1 MKTITKF
8 PKKVREIENAWITLK
23 DGCHLAA
30 RIWLPEDAEQN
41 RVPALLEY
49 IPYRKRDGTVVRD
62 HLTHPYLAGHGYA
75 CARVDMRGNGESDG
89 LMWDE
94 YLKQEQ
100 DDALEVIDW
109 LAHQP
114 WSTGKVGMFGISW
127 GGFNALQVAA
137 RRPPALKAIITIDS
151 TVDRFADDIHY
162 KGGCL
167 LLENLGWS
175 STMQSYSSRPPDPAL
190 VGARWRDMWI
200 VRLKNEPLLLEPW
213 LQHQHR
219 DEYWKHGS
227 VGEDYDAIEA
237 ATLAIGG
244 WADAYKN
251 AVPQL
256 VANIKKAPVKGLVGP
271 WLHKYPHFAVPGPAI
286 GFLQEALRWWDQFL
300 KGKDTGVLKDPAYV
314 AYMQDSVPPRPY
326 YRERPGRW
334 IAEDKWPSKT
344 IKPQVFKL
352 NRGALDKRAAT
363 SVKLTLRSPQTT
375 GAAAGEYCPIWLGPE
390 APVDQ
395 RLDDGGSLLFE
406 TPPLAADVE
415 IFGAP
420 ELVLALAVDRPQANL
435 AVRLCD
441 VHPGGEATRVTYGL
455 LNLCHRDSSEKPSPL
470 QPGKTYK
477 VRLAMD
483 HVAYRFPRGHRIRV
497 AISTAYW
504 PMMWPSPE
512 PVTLTL
518 LTGKSELSLP
528 VRPKKRE
535 KLRPFPDAEGAAPAS
550 LRSVR
555 AASNS
560 RTVEMD
566 IATGEQVTRIVDD
579 FGETENQSHG
589 LIAGSIARETYRIKP
604 DDPLSA
610 AAETHWTQTLRRA
623 DWSVR
628 TEARCRLTADKES
641 FHVTGAV
648 EAYENG
654 RLVHEKKWDSKI
666 KRQLV

>member
-30 RIWLPEDAEQN
+30 RIWLPEDADQSP
-41 RVPALLEY
+41 VPALLEY

-75 CARVDMRGNGESDG
+75 CVRVDMRGSGESDG

-109 LAHQP
+109 LSHQP

-137 RRPPALKAIITIDS
+137 RRPPALKAIISIDS

-219 DEYWKHGS
+219 DDYWKHGS
-227 VGEDYDAIEA
+227 VGENYDAIEA
-237 ATLAIGG
+237 ATLAVGG

-256 VANIKKAPVKGLVGP
+256 VAGIKKAPVKGLVGP

-300 KGKDTGVLKDPAYV
+300 KGKDTGVLRDPAYV

-326 YRERPGRW
+326 YKERPGRW
-334 IAEDKWPSKT
+334 IAEDKWPSKA
-344 IKPQVFKL
+344 IKPQLFKL
-352 NRGALDKRAAT
+352 NRGALDKRAAPA
-363 SVKLTLRSPQTT
+363 VKLTLCSPQTT

-395 RLDDGGSLLFE
+395 RLDDGGSLLFD
-406 TPPLAADVE
+406 TAPLAADVE
-415 IFGAP
+415 ILGAP
-420 ELVLALAVDRPQANL
+420 ELHLALTVDRPQANL

-441 VHPGGEATRVTYGL
+441 VHHGGEATRVTYGL
-455 LNLCHRDSSEKPSPL
+455 LNLCHRDGAAKPSPL
-470 QPGKTYK
+470 QPGKACK

-483 HVAYRFPRGHRIRV
+483 HVAYRFPKGHRIRV

-528 VRPKKRE
+528 VRPKRRE
-535 KLRPFPDAEGAAPAS
+535 KLRPFPEPEGAAPAS
-550 LRSVR
+550 LRAVR

-560 RTVEMD
+560 RTVELD

-579 FGETENQSHG
+579 FGEAENQSHG
-589 LIAGSIARETYRIKP
+589 LITGSIARETYRIKP

-610 AAETHWTQTLRRA
+610 VAETHWTQTLRRA

-628 TEARCRLTADKES
+628 TEARCRLTADRES
-641 FHVTGAV
+641 FHVTGSV
-648 EAYENG
+648 EAYESG

>member
-1 MKTITKF
+1 MKTIAKF
-8 PKKVREIENAWITLK
+8 PRKIREIENAWIRLK

-41 RVPALLEY
+41 PVPAVLEY

-75 CARVDMRGNGESDG
+75 GVRVDMRGSGESDG

-109 LAHQP
+109 IAHQP
-114 WSTGKVGMFGISW
+114 WCTGKVGMMGISW

-200 VRLKNEPLLLEPW
+200 VRLKNAPLLLEPW

-219 DEYWKHGS
+219 DDYWKHGS
-227 VGEDYDAIEA
+227 VGEDYDAIDA
-237 ATLAIGG
+237 ATLAVGG

-314 AYMQDSVPPRPY
+314 AYLQDSVLPRPY

-352 NRGALDKRAAT
+352 NRGALDKRAAPA
-363 SVKLTLRSPQTT
+363 VKLTLRSPQTT

-420 ELVLALAVDRPQANL
+420 ELSLALAVDRPQANL

-441 VHPGGEATRVTYGL
+441 VHAGGEATRVTYGL
-455 LNLCHRDSSEKPSPL
+455 LNLCHRDGSEKPSPL
-470 QPGKTYK
+470 TPGKSYK
-477 VRLAMD
+477 VRLALD
-483 HVAYRFPRGHRIRV
+483 HVAYRFPKGHRIRV

-535 KLRPFPDAEGAAPAS
+535 KLRPFPEPDGAAPAS

-555 AASNS
+555 EASNS

-589 LIAGSIARETYRIKP
+589 LITGSIARETYRIKP

-610 AAETHWTQTLRRA
+610 VAETHWTQTLRRA

-628 TEARCRLTADKES
+628 TVARCRLTADRES

-666 KRQLV
+666 KRNLV

>member
-8 PKKVREIENAWITLK
+8 PKKIREIENAWITLK

-30 RIWLPEDAEQN
+30 RLWLPEDADQN
-41 RVPALLEY
+41 PVPAVLEY

-75 CARVDMRGNGESDG
+75 CVRVDMRGNGESDG

-109 LAHQP
+109 LAHRP
-114 WSTGKVGMFGISW
+114 WCTGKVGMMGISW

-175 STMQSYSSRPPDPAL
+175 STMQSFSSRPPDPAL
-190 VGARWRDMWI
+190 VGTRWRDMWI

-219 DEYWKHGS
+219 DHYWKHGS
-227 VGEDYDAIEA
+227 IGDDYGAIEA
-237 ATLAIGG
+237 ATFAVGG

-256 VANIKKAPVKGLVGP
+256 VAGIKKAPVKGLVGP
-271 WLHKYPHFAVPGPAI
+271 WVHKYPHFAVPGPAI

-326 YRERPGRW
+326 YKERPGRW

-344 IKPQVFKL
+344 IKPQVLKL
-352 NRGALDKRAAT
+352 NRGSLDKRAEPSA
-363 SVKLTLRSPQTT
+363 KLTLCSPQTT
-375 GAAAGEYCPIWLGPE
+375 GVAAGEYCAIWLGPE

-395 RLDDGGSLLFE
+395 RLDDGGSLTFD
-406 TPPLAADVE
+406 TAPLAADIE

-420 ELVLALAVDRPQANL
+420 ELTLALAVDRPQANL

-441 VHPGGEATRVTYGL
+441 VHAGGEATRVTYGL

-470 QPGKTYK
+470 QPGKTYN
-477 VRLAMD
+477 VAVAMD
-483 HVAYRFPRGHRIRV
+483 HVAYRFPKGHRIRV
-497 AISTAYW
+497 AVSTAYW
-504 PMMWPSPE
+504 PLIWPSPE

-535 KLRPFPDAEGAAPAS
+535 QLRPFPEPVGAPPAS
-550 LRSVR
+550 LREVR
-555 AASNS
+555 AVSNS
-560 RTVEMD
+560 RTVELD

-579 FGETENQSHG
+579 FGEAENLSHG
-589 LIAGSIARETYRIKP
+589 LNAGSIARETYRIKP

-610 AAETHWTQTLRRA
+610 VAETHWTQTLRRA

-628 TEARCRLTADKES
+628 TEARCRLTADKDT

-654 RLVHEKKWDSKI
+654 RLIHEKKWDSKV

>member
-1 MKTITKF
+1 MKSVAKF
-8 PKKVREIENAWITLK
+8 PRKIREIENAWVTLR

-41 RVPALLEY
+41 RVPAILEY

-75 CARVDMRGNGESDG
+75 CVRVDMRGNGESDG

-109 LAHQP
+109 MAHQP
-114 WSTGKVGMFGISW
+114 WCTGKVGMMGISW

-219 DEYWKHGS
+219 DDYWKHGS
-227 VGEDYDAIEA
+227 VGENYDAIEA
-237 ATLAIGG
+237 ATFAIGG

-256 VANIKKAPVKGLVGP
+256 VAGIKKAPVKGLVGP

-300 KGKDTGVLKDPAYV
+300 KDRDTGVLKDPGYV
-314 AYMQDSVPPRPY
+314 AYLQDSVPPRPY

-334 IAEDKWPSKT
+334 IAEAKWPSKS
-344 IKPQVFKL
+344 IKPQAFKL
-352 NRGALDKRAAT
+352 NRGALDKRAAP
-363 SVKLTLRSPQTT
+363 SVKLTLCSPQTT

-395 RLDDGGSLLFE
+395 RLDDGGSLLFD
-406 TPPLAADVE
+406 TVPLTADIE
-415 IFGAP
+415 ILGAP
-420 ELVLALAVDRPQANL
+420 ELSLTLAVDRPQANL

-441 VHPGGEATRVTYGL
+441 VHPDGQSTRVTYGI
-455 LNLCHRDSSEKPSPL
+455 LNLCHRDGSAKPAPL

-477 VRLAMD
+477 IGIAMD
-483 HVAYRFPRGHRIRV
+483 HVAYRFPKGHRIRV
-497 AISTAYW
+497 ALSTAYW
-504 PMMWPSPE
+504 PMVWPSPE
-512 PVTLTL
+512 RVTLTL

-528 VRPKKRE
+528 VRAKRRE
-535 KLRPFPDAEGAAPAS
+535 QLRPFPEPEGATPAP
-550 LRSVR
+550 LRTVR
-555 AASNS
+555 QPSNS
-560 RTVEMD
+560 RTVELD
-566 IATGEQVTRIVDD
+566 IATGEQITRIVDD
-579 FGETENQSHG
+579 FGEAENTSHG

-610 AAETHWTQTLRRA
+610 VADTHWTQTMRRA

-641 FHVTGAV
+641 FHITGSV

-654 RLVHEKKWDSKI
+654 RLVHEKKWDSKV

>member
-30 RIWLPEDAEQN
+30 RLWLPEDADQN
-41 RVPALLEY
+41 PVPAVLEY

-75 CARVDMRGNGESDG
+75 CVRVDMRGNGESDG

-114 WSTGKVGMFGISW
+114 WCSGKVGMMGISW

-175 STMQSYSSRPPDPAL
+175 STMQSFSSRPPDPAV

-219 DEYWKHGS
+219 DNYWKHGS
-227 VGEDYDAIEA
+227 VGDDYGAIEA
-237 ATLAIGG
+237 ATFAVGG

-256 VANIKKAPVKGLVGP
+256 VAGIKKAPVKGLVGP
-271 WLHKYPHFAVPGPAI
+271 WVHKYPHFAVPGPAI

-326 YRERPGRW
+326 YKERPGRW

-344 IKPQVFKL
+344 IKPQVLKL
-352 NRGALDKRAAT
+352 NRGSLDKRAEPSA
-363 SVKLTLRSPQTT
+363 KLTLCSPQTT
-375 GAAAGEYCPIWLGPE
+375 GVAAGEYCAIWLGPE

-395 RLDDGGSLLFE
+395 RLDDGGSLTFD
-406 TPPLAADVE
+406 TAPLAADIE

-420 ELVLALAVDRPQANL
+420 ELTLALAVDRPQANL

-441 VHPGGEATRVTYGL
+441 VHAGGEATRVTYGL

-470 QPGKTYK
+470 QPGKTYN
-477 VRLAMD
+477 VAVAMD
-483 HVAYRFPRGHRIRV
+483 HVAYRFPKGHRIRV

-504 PMMWPSPE
+504 PLIWPSPE

-535 KLRPFPDAEGAAPAS
+535 QLRPFPEPVGAPPAS
-550 LRSVR
+550 LREVR
-555 AASNS
+555 AVSNS
-560 RTVEMD
+560 RTIELD

-579 FGETENQSHG
+579 FGEAENLSHG

-610 AAETHWTQTLRRA
+610 VAETHWTQTLRRA

-628 TEARCRLTADKES
+628 TEARCRLTADKDT

-654 RLVHEKKWDSKI
+654 RLIHEKKWDSKV

>member
-8 PKKVREIENAWITLK
+8 PRKVREIENAWITLK

-41 RVPALLEY
+41 PVPALLEY

-75 CARVDMRGNGESDG
+75 CARVDMRGSGESDG

-109 LAHQP
+109 LSHQP

-190 VGARWRDMWI
+190 VGARWRDMWV

-219 DEYWKHGS
+219 DDYWKHGS
-227 VGEDYDAIEA
+227 VGENYDAIEA
-237 ATLAIGG
+237 ATLAVGG

-256 VANIKKAPVKGLVGP
+256 VAGIKKAPVKGLVGP

-300 KGKDTGVLKDPAYV
+300 KGKDTGVLRDPAYV

-326 YRERPGRW
+326 YKERPGRW
-334 IAEDKWPSKT
+334 IAEDKWPCKA
-344 IKPQVFKL
+344 IKPQLFKL
-352 NRGALDKRAAT
+352 NRGSLDKRAAPAA
-363 SVKLTLRSPQTT
+363 KLTLCSPQTT

-395 RLDDGGSLLFE
+395 RLDDGGSLLFD
-406 TPPLAADVE
+406 TAPLAADVE
-415 IFGAP
+415 ILGAP
-420 ELVLALAVDRPQANL
+420 ELHLALTVDRPQANL

-455 LNLCHRDSSEKPSPL
+455 LNLCHRDGSVKPSPL
-470 QPGKTYK
+470 QPGKACK

-483 HVAYRFPRGHRIRV
+483 HVAYRFPKGHRIRA

-528 VRPKKRE
+528 VRPKRRE
-535 KLRPFPDAEGAAPAS
+535 KPRPFPEPEGAVPAS
-550 LRSVR
+550 LRLVR

-560 RTVEMD
+560 RTVELD

-579 FGETENQSHG
+579 FGEAENQSHG
-589 LIAGSIARETYRIKP
+589 LITGSIARETYRIKP

-610 AAETHWTQTLRRA
+610 VAETHWTQTLRRA

-628 TEARCRLTADKES
+628 TEARCRLTADRES
-641 FHVTGAV
+641 FHVTGSV
-648 EAYENG
+648 EAYESG

>member
-8 PKKVREIENAWITLK
+8 PRKIREIENAWITLK

-30 RIWLPEDAEQN
+30 RLWLPDDAEQN
-41 RVPALLEY
+41 PIPAVLEY
-49 IPYRKRDGTVVRD
+49 LPYRKRDGTVVRD

-75 CARVDMRGNGESDG
+75 CVRVDMRGNGESDG

-109 LAHQP
+109 IAHQP
-114 WSTGKVGMFGISW
+114 WCTGKVGMMGISW

-219 DEYWKHGS
+219 DHYWKHGS
-227 VGEDYDAIEA
+227 VCEDYGAIEA

-256 VANIKKAPVKGLVGP
+256 VASIKKAPVKGLVGP

-300 KGKDTGVLKDPAYV
+300 KGKDTGVLRDPAYV
-314 AYMQDSVPPRPY
+314 AYLQDSVPPRPF

-334 IAEDKWPSKT
+334 IAEEKWPSKT

-352 NRGALDKRAAT
+352 NRGSLDKRATPA
-363 SVKLTLRSPQTT
+363 VKLALRSPQTT

-395 RLDDGGSLLFE
+395 RLDDGGSLLFD
-406 TPPLAADVE
+406 TAPLAADLE

-420 ELVLALAVDRPQANL
+420 ELLLALAVDRQQANL

-441 VHPGGEATRVTYGL
+441 VHPGGESTRVTYGT

-470 QPGKTYK
+470 QPGKTYT
-477 VRLAMD
+477 VTAAMD
-483 HVAYRFPRGHRIRV
+483 HVAYCFRKGHRIRI

-504 PMMWPSPE
+504 PLIWPSPD

-528 VRPKKRE
+528 VRSKKRD
-535 KLRPFPDAEGAAPAS
+535 KLRPFPEPEGAAPAP
-550 LRSVR
+550 LRPVR
-555 AASNS
+555 QPSNS
-560 RTVEMD
+560 RTVELD
-566 IATGEQVTRIVDD
+566 IATGEQITRIVDD
-579 FGETENQSHG
+579 FGESENQSHG
-589 LIAGSIARETYRIKP
+589 LITGSIARETYRIKS

-610 AAETHWTQTLRRA
+610 VAETHWTQTLRRA

-641 FHVTGAV
+641 FHVTGSV

-666 KRQLV
+666 KRSLV

>member
-1 MKTITKF
+1 MKSVAKF
-8 PKKVREIENAWITLK
+8 PRKIREIENAWVTLR

-41 RVPALLEY
+41 RVPAILEY

-75 CARVDMRGNGESDG
+75 CVRVDMRGNGESDG

-109 LAHQP
+109 MAHQP
-114 WSTGKVGMFGISW
+114 WCTGKVGMMGISW

-219 DEYWKHGS
+219 DDYWKHGS
-227 VGEDYDAIEA
+227 VDENYDAIEA
-237 ATLAIGG
+237 ATFAIGG

-256 VANIKKAPVKGLVGP
+256 VAGIKKAPVKGLVGP

-300 KGKDTGVLKDPAYV
+300 KDRDTGVLKDPGYV
-314 AYMQDSVPPRPY
+314 AYLQDSVPPRPY

-334 IAEDKWPSKT
+334 IAEAKWPSKS
-344 IKPQVFKL
+344 IKPQAFKL
-352 NRGALDKRAAT
+352 NRGALDKRAAP
-363 SVKLTLRSPQTT
+363 SVKLTLCSPQTT

-395 RLDDGGSLLFE
+395 RLDDGGSLLFD
-406 TPPLAADVE
+406 TVPLTADIE
-415 IFGAP
+415 ILGAP
-420 ELVLALAVDRPQANL
+420 ELSLTLAVDRPQANL

-441 VHPGGEATRVTYGL
+441 VHPDGQSTRVTYGI
-455 LNLCHRDSSEKPSPL
+455 LNLCHRDGSAKPTPL

-477 VRLAMD
+477 IGIAMD
-483 HVAYRFPRGHRIRV
+483 HVAYRFPKGHRIRV
-497 AISTAYW
+497 ALSTAYW
-504 PMMWPSPE
+504 PMVWPSPE
-512 PVTLTL
+512 RVTLTL

-528 VRPKKRE
+528 VRAKRRE
-535 KLRPFPDAEGAAPAS
+535 QLRPFPEPEGATPAP
-550 LRSVR
+550 LRTVR
-555 AASNS
+555 QPSNS
-560 RTVEMD
+560 RTVELD
-566 IATGEQVTRIVDD
+566 IATGEQITRIVDD
-579 FGETENQSHG
+579 FGEAENTSHG

-610 AAETHWTQTLRRA
+610 VADTHWTQTMRRA

-641 FHVTGAV
+641 FHITGSV

-654 RLVHEKKWDSKI
+654 RLVHEKKWDSKV

>member
-30 RIWLPEDAEQN
+30 RLWLPEDADQN
-41 RVPALLEY
+41 PVPAVLEY

-75 CARVDMRGNGESDG
+75 CVRVDMRGNGESDG

-109 LAHQP
+109 LAHRP
-114 WSTGKVGMFGISW
+114 WCTGKVGMMGISW

-175 STMQSYSSRPPDPAL
+175 STMQSFSSRPPDPAL

-219 DEYWKHGS
+219 DHYWKHGS
-227 VGEDYDAIEA
+227 VGEDYGAIEA
-237 ATLAIGG
+237 ATFAVGG

-256 VANIKKAPVKGLVGP
+256 VAGIKKAPVKGLVGP
-271 WLHKYPHFAVPGPAI
+271 WVHKYPHFAVPGPAI

-326 YRERPGRW
+326 YKERPGRW

-344 IKPQVFKL
+344 IKPQVLKL
-352 NRGALDKRAAT
+352 NRGSLDKCAEPSA
-363 SVKLTLRSPQTT
+363 KLTLCSPQTT
-375 GAAAGEYCPIWLGPE
+375 GVAAGEYCAIWLGPE

-395 RLDDGGSLLFE
+395 RLDDGGSLTFD
-406 TPPLAADVE
+406 TAPLAADIE

-420 ELVLALAVDRPQANL
+420 ELTLALAVDRPQANL

-441 VHPGGEATRVTYGL
+441 VHAGGEATRVTYGL

-470 QPGKTYK
+470 QPGKTYN
-477 VRLAMD
+477 VAVAMD
-483 HVAYRFPRGHRIRV
+483 HVAYRFPKGHRIRV

-504 PMMWPSPE
+504 PLIWPSPE

-535 KLRPFPDAEGAAPAS
+535 QLRPFPEPVGAPPAS
-550 LRSVR
+550 LREVR
-555 AASNS
+555 AVSNS
-560 RTVEMD
+560 RTIELD

-579 FGETENQSHG
+579 FGEAENLSHG

-610 AAETHWTQTLRRA
+610 VAETHWTQTLRRA

-628 TEARCRLTADKES
+628 TEARCRLTADKDT

-654 RLVHEKKWDSKI
+654 RLIHEKKWDSKV

>member
-1 MKTITKF
+1 MKTIAKF
-8 PKKVREIENAWITLK
+8 PRKIREIENAWIRLK

-41 RVPALLEY
+41 PVPAVLEY

-75 CARVDMRGNGESDG
+75 GVRVDMRGSGESDG

-109 LAHQP
+109 ISHQA
-114 WSTGKVGMFGISW
+114 WCTGKVGMMGISW
-127 GGFNALQVAA
+127 GGFNALQVAS

-219 DEYWKHGS
+219 DDYWKHGS

-237 ATLAIGG
+237 ATLAVGG

-256 VANIKKAPVKGLVGP
+256 VANIRKAPVKGLVGP

-334 IAEDKWPSKT
+334 IAEDKWPSKS
-344 IKPQVFKL
+344 IKPQAFKL
-352 NRGALDKRAAT
+352 NRGSLDKRATPA
-363 SVKLTLRSPQTT
+363 VKLTLRSPQTT
-375 GAAAGEYCPIWLGPE
+375 GVAAGEYCPIWLGPE

-395 RLDDGGSLLFE
+395 RLDDGGSLVFD

-420 ELVLALAVDRPQANL
+420 ELILSLAVDRPQANL

-441 VHPGGEATRVTYGL
+441 VHAGGEATRVTYGL
-455 LNLCHRDSSEKPSPL
+455 LNLCHRDGSEKPSPL
-470 QPGKTYK
+470 QLAKTYK
-477 VRLAMD
+477 VRLPMD
-483 HVAYRFPRGHRIRV
+483 HVAYRFPKGHRIRV

-528 VRPKKRE
+528 VRPKRRE
-535 KLRPFPDAEGAAPAS
+535 KLRPFPEPEGAAPAS

-555 AASNS
+555 EASNS

-589 LIAGSIARETYRIKP
+589 LIAGSIAREIYRIKA

-641 FHVTGAV
+641 FHVTGSV

-654 RLVHEKKWDSKI
+654 RLIHEKKWDSKI
-666 KRQLV
+666 KRSLV

>member
-30 RIWLPEDAEQN
+30 RLWMPEDADHN
-41 RVPALLEY
+41 PVPAVLEY

-75 CARVDMRGNGESDG
+75 CVRVDMRGNGESDG

-109 LAHQP
+109 ISHQP
-114 WSTGKVGMFGISW
+114 WCTGKVGMMGISW

-175 STMQSYSSRPPDPAL
+175 STMQSFSSRPPDPAL

-219 DEYWKHGS
+219 DAYWKHGS
-227 VGEDYDAIEA
+227 VGEDYGAIEA
-237 ATLAIGG
+237 ATFAIGG

-256 VANIKKAPVKGLVGP
+256 VAGIKKAPVKGLVGP
-271 WLHKYPHFAVPGPAI
+271 WVHKYPHFAVPGPAI

-314 AYMQDSVPPRPY
+314 AYMQDSVPPRAY
-326 YRERPGRW
+326 YKERPGRW
-334 IAEDKWPSKT
+334 IAEDKWPSKA
-344 IKPQVFKL
+344 IKPQVLKL
-352 NRGALDKRAAT
+352 NRGSLDKRAAPAA
-363 SVKLTLRSPQTT
+363 KLTLCSPQTT
-375 GAAAGEYCPIWLGPE
+375 GVAAGEYCQIWLGPE
-390 APVDQ
+390 GPVDQ
-395 RLDDGGSLLFE
+395 RLDDGGSLVFDG
-406 TPPLAADVE
+406 PPLAADIE

-420 ELVLALAVDRPQANL
+420 ELTLTLAVDRPQANL

-441 VHPGGEATRVTYGL
+441 VHGGEATRVTYGT
-455 LNLCHRDSSEKPSPL
+455 LNLCHRDSAEKPSPL

-477 VRLAMD
+477 VALAMD
-483 HVAYRFPRGHRIRV
+483 HVAYRFPKGHRIRV

-504 PMMWPSPE
+504 PLIWPSPE

-528 VRPKKRE
+528 VRPKRPE
-535 KLRPFPDAEGAAPAS
+535 KLRPFPEPEGAAPAS
-550 LRSVR
+550 LREVR
-555 AASNS
+555 APSNS
-560 RTVEMD
+560 RTVELD

-579 FGETENQSHG
+579 FGEAENLSHG
-589 LIAGSIARETYRIKP
+589 LVAGSIARETYRIKP

-610 AAETHWTQTLRRA
+610 VAETHWTQTLRRA

-628 TEARCRLTADKES
+628 TEARCRLTANKES
-641 FHVTGAV
+641 FHVTGSV

-666 KRQLV
+666 KRNLV

>member
-8 PKKVREIENAWITLK
+8 PRKIREIENAWITLK

-30 RIWLPEDAEQN
+30 RLWLPDDAEQN
-41 RVPALLEY
+41 PVPAVLEY
-49 IPYRKRDGTVVRD
+49 LPYRKRDGTVVRD
-62 HLTHPYLAGHGYA
+62 HLTHPYLAGHAYA
-75 CARVDMRGNGESDG
+75 CVRVDMRGNGESDG

-109 LAHQP
+109 IAHQP
-114 WSTGKVGMFGISW
+114 WCTGKVGMMGISW

-219 DEYWKHGS
+219 DDYWKHGS
-227 VGEDYDAIEA
+227 VRQDYDAIEA

-256 VANIKKAPVKGLVGP
+256 VANIRKAPVKGLVGP
-271 WLHKYPHFAVPGPAI
+271 WLHKYPHFAVPGPTI

-300 KGKDTGVLKDPAYV
+300 KGRDTGVLKDPAYV
-314 AYMQDSVPPRPY
+314 AYLQDSVLPRPHY
-326 YRERPGRW
+326 KERPGRW
-334 IAEDKWPSKT
+334 IAEEKWPSKT
-344 IKPQVFKL
+344 IKPQFFKL
-352 NRGALDKRAAT
+352 NRGSLDKRATPA
-363 SVKLTLRSPQTT
+363 VKLALRSPQTT

-395 RLDDGGSLLFE
+395 RLDDGGSLLFD
-406 TPPLAADVE
+406 TPPLAADLE

-420 ELVLALAVDRPQANL
+420 ELLLALAVDRPQANL

-441 VHPGGEATRVTYGL
+441 VHLGGESTRVTYGT

-470 QPGKTYK
+470 QPGKTYT
-477 VRLAMD
+477 VTAAMD
-483 HVAYRFPRGHRIRV
+483 HVAYCFPKGHRIRV

-504 PMMWPSPE
+504 PLIWPSPE

-528 VRPKKRE
+528 VRPRKRE
-535 KLRPFPDAEGAAPAS
+535 KLRPFPEPEGAAPAP
-550 LRSVR
+550 LRPVR
-555 AASNS
+555 PPSNS
-560 RTVEMD
+560 RSVELD
-566 IATGEQVTRIVDD
+566 VGTGEQTTRIVDD

-589 LIAGSIARETYRIKP
+589 LITGSIARETYRIKP
-604 DDPLSA
+604 DDSLSA
-610 AAETHWTQTLRRA
+610 VAETHWTQTLRRA

-628 TEARCRLTADKES
+628 TEARCRLTADKDS
-641 FHVTGAV
+641 FHVTGSV

-654 RLVHEKKWDSKI
+654 RLVHEKKWDSKT
-666 KRQLV
+666 KRNLV

>member
-1 MKTITKF
+1 MKTVTKF
-8 PKKVREIENAWITLK
+8 SRKVREIENAWITLK

-30 RIWLPEDAEQN
+30 RLWLPEDAEQN
-41 RVPALLEY
+41 RVPAVLEY

-75 CARVDMRGNGESDG
+75 CVRVDMRGNGESDG

-109 LAHQP
+109 IAHQL
-114 WSTGKVGMFGISW
+114 WCTGSVGMMGISW

-213 LQHQHR
+213 LQHQRR
-219 DEYWKHGS
+219 DDYWKHGS
-227 VGEDYDAIEA
+227 VGENYDAIEA
-237 ATLAIGG
+237 ATLAVGG

-256 VANIKKAPVKGLVGP
+256 VAGIKKAPVRGLVGP

-314 AYMQDSVPPRPY
+314 AYLQDTVPPRPF

-334 IAEDKWPSKT
+334 IAEEKWPSKT

-352 NRGALDKRAAT
+352 NRNSLDKRAAP
-363 SVKLTLRSPQTT
+363 SVKLTLCSPQTT

-406 TPPLAADVE
+406 TSPLAADLD
-415 IFGAP
+415 ILGAP
-420 ELVLALAVDRPQANL
+420 ELVLSLAVDRPQANL

-441 VHPGGEATRVTYGL
+441 VHPGGEATRVTYGI
-455 LNLCHRDSSEKPSPL
+455 LNLCHRDGSEKPAPL

-477 VRLAMD
+477 VTVAMD
-483 HVAYRFPRGHRIRV
+483 HVAYRFPKSHRVRV

-504 PMMWPSPE
+504 PLIWPSPE
-512 PVTLTL
+512 QVTLTL

-528 VRPKKRE
+528 VRPKQRE
-535 KLRPFPDAEGAAPAS
+535 KLRPFPEPEGAAPAP

-555 AASNS
+555 EPSNS
-560 RTVEMD
+560 RTVELD
-566 IATGEQVTRIVDD
+566 IASGEQITRIVDD
-579 FGETENQSHG
+579 FGESENLSHG

-628 TEARCRLTADKES
+628 TEARCRLTADKET
-641 FHVTGAV
+641 FRVTGSV